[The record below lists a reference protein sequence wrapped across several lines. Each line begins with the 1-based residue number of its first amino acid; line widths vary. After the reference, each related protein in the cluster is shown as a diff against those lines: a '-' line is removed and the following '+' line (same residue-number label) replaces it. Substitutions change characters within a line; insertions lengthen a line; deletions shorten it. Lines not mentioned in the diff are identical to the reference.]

1 MPSWTRA
8 DGDRE
13 QQRPRRRPEHVCV
26 HQLPARLLE
35 QLLQPRSSRGPGPPS
50 RASGQT
56 SSLLLPLVRD
66 VGERVVPAQS
76 GSLVGV
82 DWAPREVESESRL
95 LRSRRNVRAM
105 IIATTPVS
113 SSTTASELTSEIQCT
128 WDVSWACRGRV
139 PQNERGPTWRLVVA
153 HVEVQVPPRR
163 PPDGRLLPSDL
174 TRQWNTRSSA
184 SQSVR
189 PRHRPPRALPRT

>member
-76 GSLVGV
+76 GSLVCRLGTARGGERVAPVEVSPQRACHDHRDDAREQQHDRERV
-82 DWAPREVESESRL
+82 DERD
-95 LRSRRNVRAM
+95 
-105 IIATTPVS
+105 PVH
-113 SSTTASELTSEIQCT
+113 LGRVV
-128 WDVSWACRGRV
+128 DVSWACPAERAGPDLAPGRRPCRGT
-139 PQNERGPTWRLVVA
+139 GPTATPTGRA
-153 HVEVQVPPRR
+153 TPPR
-163 PPDGRLLPSDL
+163 
-174 TRQWNTRSSA
+174 
-184 SQSVR
+184 
-189 PRHRPPRALPRT
+189 